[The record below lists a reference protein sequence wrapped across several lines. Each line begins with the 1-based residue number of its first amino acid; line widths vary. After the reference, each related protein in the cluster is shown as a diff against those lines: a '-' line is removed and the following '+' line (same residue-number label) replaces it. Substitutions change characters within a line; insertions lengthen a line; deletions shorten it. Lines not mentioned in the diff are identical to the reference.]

1 MLTELSIRQVLD
13 THNKFFNDFEDQ
25 TPIRID
31 DANWAAKIRIER
43 DCVMNDKNEGFQAN
57 GERELRSIKE
67 EEVRESV
74 HLRYREE
81 LEKAPFI
88 RRYLLYLKIQFI
100 IRKELSKK
108 LKENSSDSAVYIKN

>member
-1 MLTELSIRQVLD
+1 
-13 THNKFFNDFEDQ
+13 
-25 TPIRID
+25 
-31 DANWAAKIRIER
+31 
-43 DCVMNDKNEGFQAN
+43 MNVKNGGFQADSK
-57 GERELRSIKE
+57 RELRSIKE
-67 EEVRESV
+67 KEVRESV

-108 LKENSSDSAVYIKN
+108 LKESPSDSAVYLKNRT

>member
-1 MLTELSIRQVLD
+1 
-13 THNKFFNDFEDQ
+13 
-25 TPIRID
+25 
-31 DANWAAKIRIER
+31 
-43 DCVMNDKNEGFQAN
+43 MNGKNGGFQAD
-57 GERELRSIKE
+57 GKRELRSIKE
-67 EEVRESV
+67 KEVRESV

-108 LKENSSDSAVYIKN
+108 LKESPSDSAVYLKNRT